1 MLTFHEKKKACLAD
15 DERGESKE
23 MGRRKRVDYKGIA
36 VPISSIALYSEIS
49 DSCSIGSKI

>member
-1 MLTFHEKKKACLAD
+1 VLTFHEKKKACLAD